1 MARIFNMREGK
12 TRADDRLPDRL
23 HEPIKYGPLSLDW
36 NEKLD
41 PKNAAPV
48 ASLPGITL
56 ESGGLLALVTQGP
69 TPYDTDAE
77 VKLDGDVVA
86 ELDAVMAAL

>member
-1 MARIFNMREGK
+1 MAEAHALSRE
-12 TRADDRLPDRL
+12 ADLML
-23 HEPIKYGPLSLDW
+23 AVGSSL
-36 NEKLD
+36 EVF
-41 PKNAAPV
+41 PV

>member
-1 MARIFNMREGK
+1 MAEAHALSRE
-12 TRADDRLPDRL
+12 ADLML
-23 HEPIKYGPLSLDW
+23 AVGSSL
-36 NEKLD
+36 EVF
-41 PKNAAPV
+41 PV

-69 TPYDTDAE
+69 TPYDSDAE